1 VVDIAGFSVY
11 FAGVASG
18 LRPSCF
24 LNIEADERDLNMPR
38 GRRAGGANN
47 AELAG
52 LELLIQQVGQQLGVA
67 LGQALVAGMSAG
79 VQSAGGLE
87 GALRG
92 RTSAAVGG
100 SPCHV
105 PACTRRAVAKGLC
118 ATHYRKARRLNM
130 NEPFDAKALDGLAE
144 DGRKTRFAKR

>member
-1 VVDIAGFSVY
+1 
-11 FAGVASG
+11 
-18 LRPSCF
+18 
-24 LNIEADERDLNMPR
+24 MPR
-38 GRRAGGANN
+38 GRRAATGNP
-47 AELAG
+47 ELAG

-92 RTSAAVGG
+92 RTSAAAVGG

-130 NEPFDAKALDGLAE
+130 NEPFDAKALAGLAE
-144 DGRKTRFAKR
+144 DGRKTRFAKK